1 MTGAMACFAVNDLL
15 VKLSSAAIEPMQI
28 MAVRGVMTSALLL
41 TLAYGRGALRPWKAA
56 LTPVLLLRTV
66 ADVGTTI
73 SYISALRHLPLANAS
88 AIFQALPLTITL
100 AAALFLGEPVGWR
113 RWLAIAVGFVG
124 VLVILRPTSDG
135 FGLYAIWVLVSVAF
149 AALRDL
155 ATRRLPSGLPSLLV
169 AGITSVAVSLTGFAM
184 LPVVGWSP
192 MTRELWIWM
201 AVASVAIGAGY
212 VMIVASMR
220 TGDMGFV
227 APFRYTVLLFAFALG
242 ILVLG
247 ERPDWQEIVGSGIV
261 VASGAYMI
269 HRETRRSRPLTVPPS
284 AR

>member
-15 VKLSSAAIEPMQI
+15 VKLSSASIEPMQI
-28 MAVRGVMTSALLL
+28 MALRGVMTSALLFA
-41 TLAYGRGALRPWKAA
+41 LAYGRGALRPWRTAF
-56 LTPVLLLRTV
+56 TPVLLLRTV

-100 AAALFLGEPVGWR
+100 AAAVFLGEPVGWR
-113 RWLAIAVGFVG
+113 RWLAIVVGFFG
-124 VLVILRPTSDG
+124 VLVILRPTGDG
-135 FGLYAIWVLVSVAF
+135 FGVYAIWVLVSVAF

-155 ATRRLPSGLPSLLV
+155 ATRRLPTALPSLLV
-169 AGITSVAVSLTGFAM
+169 AGITSVAVSLTGFVM

-192 MTRELWIWM
+192 MTADLWMWL

-242 ILVLG
+242 VLVLG
-247 ERPDWQEIVGSGIV
+247 ERPDWQEIVGSCIV

-269 HRETRRSRPLTVPPS
+269 HREARRRRPLTVPPS